1 MRDVSRAI
9 CMGINNKKII
19 ILLGPPGS
27 GKGTQATL
35 LAEKLDLY
43 YFETSNII
51 EMAVHSHRA
60 EEHVEV
66 DGQKYTFGH
75 EKELWE
81 KGILCSPP
89 FVVFLVEKKINELF
103 QSGKGIV
110 FAGSPR
116 TMHEGEKV
124 IPQIEAL
131 YGQKNI
137 KIILLELSPE
147 QTIFRNSNRKI
158 CELMRHPVLYTEETK
173 NLEHCPLDGSK
184 LLKRTGLDD
193 PETIKVRIKE
203 YEERTLPLVGFF
215 EKAGLGVKKVNGEQS
230 VEGVH
235 KDILE
240 ALE

>member
-1 MRDVSRAI
+1 
-9 CMGINNKKII
+9 MGINNKKII

-137 KIILLELSPE
+137 RIILLELSPE

-158 CELMRHPVLYTEETK
+158 CELMRHPVLYTEETR
-173 NLEHCPLDGSK
+173 NLKSCPLDGSK

>member
-1 MRDVSRAI
+1 
-9 CMGINNKKII
+9 MGINNKKII

-158 CELMRHPVLYTEETK
+158 CELMRHPVLYTEETR
-173 NLEHCPLDGSK
+173 NLKSCPLDGSK

-215 EKAGLGVKKVNGEQS
+215 EKAGLEVKKVNGEQS

>member
-1 MRDVSRAI
+1 LRDVSRAI

-131 YGQKNI
+131 YGPKNI

-158 CELMRHPVLYTEETK
+158 CELMRHPVLYTEETR
-173 NLEHCPLDGSK
+173 NLKSCPLDGSK

>member
-158 CELMRHPVLYTEETK
+158 CELMRHPVLYTEETR
-173 NLEHCPLDGSK
+173 NLKSCPLDGSK

>member
-1 MRDVSRAI
+1 
-9 CMGINNKKII
+9 MGINNKKII

>member
-1 MRDVSRAI
+1 LRDVSRAI

-158 CELMRHPVLYTEETK
+158 CELMRHPVLYTEETR
-173 NLEHCPLDGSK
+173 NLKSCPLDGSK

>member
-1 MRDVSRAI
+1 
-9 CMGINNKKII
+9 MGINNKKII

-158 CELMRHPVLYTEETK
+158 CELMRHPVLYTEETR
-173 NLEHCPLDGSK
+173 NLKSCPLDGSK

>member
-60 EEHVEV
+60 EEYVEA

>member
-1 MRDVSRAI
+1 
-9 CMGINNKKII
+9 MGINNKKII

-131 YGQKNI
+131 YGPKNI

-158 CELMRHPVLYTEETK
+158 CELMRHPVLYTEETR
-173 NLEHCPLDGSK
+173 NLKSCPLDGSK

>member
-1 MRDVSRAI
+1 
-9 CMGINNKKII
+9 MGINNKKII

-75 EKELWE
+75 EKELWG

-158 CELMRHPVLYTEETK
+158 CELMRHPVLYTEETR
-173 NLEHCPLDGSK
+173 NLKSCPLDGSK

>member
-1 MRDVSRAI
+1 LRDVSRAI

-75 EKELWE
+75 EKELWG

-158 CELMRHPVLYTEETK
+158 CELMRHPVLYTEETR
-173 NLEHCPLDGSK
+173 NLKSCPLDGSK

>member
-131 YGQKNI
+131 YGPKNI

-158 CELMRHPVLYTEETK
+158 CELMRHPVLYTEETR
-173 NLEHCPLDGSK
+173 NLKSCPLDGSK

>member
-1 MRDVSRAI
+1 
-9 CMGINNKKII
+9 
-19 ILLGPPGS
+19 
-27 GKGTQATL
+27 
-35 LAEKLDLY
+35 
-43 YFETSNII
+43 
-51 EMAVHSHRA
+51 
-60 EEHVEV
+60 
-66 DGQKYTFGH
+66 
-75 EKELWE
+75 
-81 KGILCSPP
+81 
-89 FVVFLVEKKINELF
+89 LVEKKINELF

-158 CELMRHPVLYTEETK
+158 CELMRHPVLYTEETR
-173 NLEHCPLDGSK
+173 NLKSCPLDGSK

>member
-1 MRDVSRAI
+1 
-9 CMGINNKKII
+9 MGINNKKII

-75 EKELWE
+75 EKELWG

-131 YGQKNI
+131 YGPKNI

-158 CELMRHPVLYTEETK
+158 CELMRHPVLYTEETR
-173 NLEHCPLDGSK
+173 NLKSCPLDGSK

>member
-75 EKELWE
+75 EKELWG

-131 YGQKNI
+131 YGPKNI

-158 CELMRHPVLYTEETK
+158 CELMRHPVLYTEETR
-173 NLEHCPLDGSK
+173 NLKSCPLDGSK

>member
-1 MRDVSRAI
+1 LRDVSRAI

>member
-131 YGQKNI
+131 YGPKNI

>member
-1 MRDVSRAI
+1 
-9 CMGINNKKII
+9 MGINNKKII

-75 EKELWE
+75 EKELWG

-89 FVVFLVEKKINELF
+89 FVIFLVEKKINEHF

-158 CELMRHPVLYTEETK
+158 CELMRHPVLYTEETR
-173 NLEHCPLDGSK
+173 NLKSCPLDGSK

>member
-1 MRDVSRAI
+1 
-9 CMGINNKKII
+9 MGINNKKII

-158 CELMRHPVLYTEETK
+158 CELMRHPVLYTEETR
-173 NLEHCPLDGSK
+173 NLKSCPLDGSK

-215 EKAGLGVKKVNGEQS
+215 EKAGLGVKKVNGEQ
-230 VEGVH
+230 
-235 KDILE
+235 
-240 ALE
+240 

>member
-75 EKELWE
+75 EKELWG

-158 CELMRHPVLYTEETK
+158 CELMRHPVLYTEETR
-173 NLEHCPLDGSK
+173 NLKSCPLDGSK